1 MNTYREWFSKK
12 VGIIPQNYETQTN
25 RRFNHVTHVA
35 RGIIPPGKICLASE
49 TDGQK
54 KIGGNK

>member
-49 TDGQK
+49 TDG
-54 KIGGNK
+54 